1 MLSWQALPF
10 LESREKRAM
19 CHKLERGRVCAF
31 WLKKR
36 EKKAAAFLLL
46 EGGLHLLTFLLG
58 GCPKG

>member
-1 MLSWQALPF
+1 MLSWQALLF

-36 EKKAAAFLLL
+36 EKKAAAFLLD
-46 EGGLHLLTFLLG
+46 EGGG
-58 GCPKG
+58 GSTS